1 MHFEKRSITL
11 SNIYITH
18 FPPILYLT
26 TPQYVASGKTPFD
39 WPENRKRSIGIGNQ
53 YIINNKKAKK
63 MVKIKQQKYT
73 EPTVKVVA
81 FIVEKGFQMSGHVFE
96 NIDKGQ
102 DISGN
107 DNDPNALVRWQ

>member
-1 MHFEKRSITL
+1 
-11 SNIYITH
+11 
-18 FPPILYLT
+18 
-26 TPQYVASGKTPFD
+26 
-39 WPENRKRSIGIGNQ
+39 
-53 YIINNKKAKK
+53 
-63 MVKIKQQKYT
+63 MVKIKQQEYT

-81 FIVEKGFQMSGHVFE
+81 FIVEKGFQMSGDVFE

>member
-1 MHFEKRSITL
+1 MHFEKRPITL

-26 TPQYVASGKTPFD
+26 TPQYVASGETPFD
-39 WPENRKRSIGIGNQ
+39 WPENRKNQ
-53 YIINNKKAKK
+53 LVSEINTLLTNKKTKK
-63 MVKIKQQKYT
+63 MVKIKQQEYT

-81 FIVEKGFQMSGHVFE
+81 FIVEKGFEMSGDVFE
-96 NIDKGQ
+96 NIDEGQ